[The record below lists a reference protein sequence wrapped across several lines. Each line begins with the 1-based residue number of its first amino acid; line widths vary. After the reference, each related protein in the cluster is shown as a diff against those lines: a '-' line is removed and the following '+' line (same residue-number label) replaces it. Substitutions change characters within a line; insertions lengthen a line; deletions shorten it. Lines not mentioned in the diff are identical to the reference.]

1 MTIQTYKINR
11 AGVLDIGRPGNSSGF
26 WAHDI
31 IEHTV
36 TPHPNRYIDEF
47 LAIGSV
53 IPSDDGEIRRVG
65 GVVSLMYGVARRK
78 DEIDRLCPEPSESA
92 VCPEL
97 AERVRNS
104 LEASGM
110 VEIPDYLPGNIASW
124 VSRGAE
130 QFTER
135 FPSNYRIVTSELG
148 RGIDAAW
155 YAWLEGEKFNILEI
169 DTGGLEVY
177 GVWGGGGKVRRFG

>member
-1 MTIQTYKINR
+1 MTTRAYKISR
-11 AGVLDIGRPGNSSGF
+11 AGVLDTGRPGNSPSL

-31 IEHTV
+31 LEHTV

-47 LAIGSV
+47 LAVGSV
-53 IPSDDGEIRRVG
+53 IPSDGGDMWRVG
-65 GVVSLMYGVARRK
+65 GVVSIMYGEARRK
-78 DEIDRLCPEPSESA
+78 DEIERLCPEPSQSA

-97 AERVRNS
+97 AERVRDS

-130 QFTER
+130 LFIER
-135 FPSNYRIVTSELG
+135 FPSNYPIVSSELG
-148 RGIDAAW
+148 RKIFAAW
-155 YAWLEGEKFNILEI
+155 YWWRDVKRFDKLIVDE
-169 DTGGLEVY
+169 DRLEVY
-177 GVWGGGGKVRRFG
+177 GIWSSPARVKRFG